1 MIIMKHWLQLG
12 GLSREHLVS
21 VCILSDV
28 MSNSPSSNVNCGL
41 VVQFNDVRA
50 KIVVLLCH
58 YIIFIVLWVLISLS
72 VDLWDVCLR
81 RQ

>member
-1 MIIMKHWLQLG
+1 MLLGVICLEDSTTKNVLKQCLQLG

-41 VVQFNDVRA
+41 VVQINDMRA
-50 KIVVLLCH
+50 KIVVHLWH
-58 YIIFIVLWVLISLS
+58 Y
-72 VDLWDVCLR
+72 
-81 RQ
+81 

>member
-1 MIIMKHWLQLG
+1 MLLGVICLEDFTAMNVLKQWLQLG

-41 VVQFNDVRA
+41 VVQINDMRA
-50 KIVVLLCH
+50 KNSCPFTALLNIHC
-58 YIIFIVLWVLISLS
+58 FVGTN
-72 VDLWDVCLR
+72 
-81 RQ
+81 